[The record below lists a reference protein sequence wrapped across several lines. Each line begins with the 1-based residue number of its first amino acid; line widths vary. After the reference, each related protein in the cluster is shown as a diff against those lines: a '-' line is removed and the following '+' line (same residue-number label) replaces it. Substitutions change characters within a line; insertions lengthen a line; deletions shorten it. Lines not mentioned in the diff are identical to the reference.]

1 MDNNRP
7 INIRVEV
14 PKPLKERILD
24 AVQEGLRVGTHKIFE
39 ELSKSFDP
47 NSEPQNQ
54 FEANLT
60 VNVPTFK
67 QTEQDNIDEGVID
80 AEYES

>member
-39 ELSKSFDP
+39 ELSRSFDP
-47 NSEPQNQ
+47 NSKPQNK

-60 VNVPTFK
+60 VNVPTFR
-67 QTEQDNIDEGVID
+67 QTEQDNIDEGAID